1 MVSERAYEGGAH
13 WLLFLFDC
21 LEPVDALP
29 APIHEGSFA
38 FFDRAAVETLPIP
51 ATDRVGLWPLFDRHR
66 HGFVAL
72 RADCT
77 PGVPLQLVVEQTL
90 PSPPSGDQRRVST

>member
-1 MVSERAYEGGAH
+1 
-13 WLLFLFDC
+13 
-21 LEPVDALP
+21 
-29 APIHEGSFA
+29 
-38 FFDRAAVETLPIP
+38 
-51 ATDRVGLWPLFDRHR
+51 LFDRHR